1 MRMAEY
7 FRPSAAAMS
16 ALTQNNIG
24 GNDLS
29 ALEHSAI
36 TAISQAPDANE
47 GSQILQEL
55 TVLEEK
61 RREEMDKK
69 LEQDILDNVDINF
82 IFNKGSSLS
91 TGLIDQDRL
100 YSIMNKLKELAFKQL
115 QKGSKEI
122 DYKEI
127 VEYVKNEQGIFAD
140 EFRDTK
146 VGQSKLDLDKSL
158 KEIATE
164 PETVSVANAEEEKQ
178 RKWD

>member
-29 ALEHSAI
+29 ALEPSAI

-47 GSQILQEL
+47 GSQILHEL

-69 LEQDILDNVDINF
+69 LE
-82 IFNKGSSLS
+82 
-91 TGLIDQDRL
+91 
-100 YSIMNKLKELAFKQL
+100 
-115 QKGSKEI
+115 
-122 DYKEI
+122 
-127 VEYVKNEQGIFAD
+127 
-140 EFRDTK
+140 
-146 VGQSKLDLDKSL
+146 
-158 KEIATE
+158 
-164 PETVSVANAEEEKQ
+164 
-178 RKWD
+178 